1 MIGGD
6 RFKGIGGDC
15 AYTFIIHQNIRNLEA
30 LRGLDG
36 IGLVLT
42 LLHLGFSRGLDG
54 TAFTG
59 IGGDRKFVYRSGAAS
74 AFQMHIIQRDSPA
87 IFAIGPLIAE
97 SKLNTLDTICIR
109 NLNLRIYKFV
119 ILLEARQIISGIP
132 NSVPSEA
139 TVCRS
144 LQG

>member
-59 IGGDRKFVYRSGAAS
+59 SGGDRKFVYRSGAAG
-74 AFQMHIIQRDSPA
+74 ALQMHVIQGYDA
-87 IFAIGPLIAE
+87 AVLAIGSLIPVRE
-97 SKLNTLDTICIR
+97 LNTLNTVILW
-109 NLNLRIYKFV
+109 NLNFCLDRLV
-119 ILLEARQIISGIP
+119 
-132 NSVPSEA
+132 V
-139 TVCRS
+139 
-144 LQG
+144 